1 MSRKWKKRI
10 AIGLA
15 CLGVLA
21 VGGIAVG
28 RYAQGSALRGFT
40 DGRLEAADYWDDKPA
55 ILSAGIYAQRRP
67 TTSPEPP
74 RYSPDSSRTAHGS
87 VQPWS

>member
-1 MSRKWKKRI
+1 MGRKWKKRI

-21 VGGIAVG
+21 VGGVAAG

-40 DGRLEAADYWDDKPA
+40 DGRLEAADYWDDEPS
-55 ILSAGIYAQRRP
+55 ILSAGLGFDNIIGL
-67 TTSPEPP
+67 PELTKKTV
-74 RYSPDSSRTAHGS
+74 RGAGGA
-87 VQPWS
+87 